1 MPVRVEFLLFSSFN
15 FLICVM
21 SVIEYNYLF
30 LKYKE
35 FPNKESCITSVTSKF
50 SDIVKLTIPERI
62 NDLIVT
68 RIDPDI
74 NSKLVS
80 GFIVEV
86 LTLPDTIKDIGAGSF
101 IGISINKIEFP
112 TSLKLLGRYAFCG
125 CNKLKEVSFSKSSEL
140 ESLESFVFGQC
151 KLLSYI
157 DLPKNLKNIHT
168 SCFYQCYGLRH
179 IVIPPKVNRIDT
191 DAFKGTKL
199 NSVVFEGP
207 VPKYISI
214 NSFPGNN
221 KTAYVKKEYLNDYRN
236 TTAIRAR
243 FANILPIESLQLEF
257 EIIGSKAIILPK
269 INDNYENDYCGELEI
284 PDFVIFGSRKYKV
297 TRVDQFAFYGSRLT
311 KLIIPKDL
319 NLYNVLL
326 DQDIEIERR
335 D

>member
-1 MPVRVEFLLFSSFN
+1 
-15 FLICVM
+15 M

-30 LKYKE
+30 FKYRK
-35 FPNKESCITSVTSKF
+35 FSNKESSIYSVTSKF

-68 RIDPDI
+68 RINPNI

-80 GFIVEV
+80 GFTVEV
-86 LTLPDTIKDIGAGSF
+86 LTLPDTIKDIGAESF
-101 IGISINKIEFP
+101 VGISINKIEFP
-112 TSLKLLGRYAFCG
+112 TSLKLLGRYAFYG
-125 CNKLKEVSFSKSSEL
+125 CSKLKEVSFSNSFNL

-151 KLLSYI
+151 ILLSYI

-168 SCFYQCYGLRH
+168 SCFYHCYELRH
-179 IVIPPKVNRIDT
+179 IVIPPKVNRIDV

-214 NSFPGNN
+214 DSFPGNN

-257 EIIGSKAIILPK
+257 EIIGSKAKILPK
-269 INDNYENDYCGELEI
+269 INDNSENSYCGELEI
-284 PDFVIFGSRKYKV
+284 PDFIIFDSRRYKV
-297 TRVDQFAFYGSRLT
+297 TMVDQFAFFDSKLT

-326 DQDIEIERR
+326 DQDVEIERR
-335 D
+335 G